1 MCTCAHDLSNIN
13 MMQWSLTSGFT
24 SSLPDGIGRPPVRHA
39 VGTGRMLT
47 NVEDVTYMPREI
59 VVTPTVV
66 SPTMYAQLVHSGK
79 GISDTPKKAQ
89 SE

>member
-1 MCTCAHDLSNIN
+1 
-13 MMQWSLTSGFT
+13 
-24 SSLPDGIGRPPVRHA
+24 
-39 VGTGRMLT
+39 MLT